1 MKTYFL
7 EIVINEADFTL
18 DDRDEIEQSLDAE
31 LAEAALGEVT
41 GAGSVIDKT
50 GLGASNID
58 VEVNDLEAGLQLV
71 RDVLKALEVAPST
84 VINLRADNGAKTVYS
99 L

>member
-7 EIVINEADFTL
+7 EIVIDSADFTL
-18 DDRDEIEQSLDAE
+18 DDRDEIEQTLDAE

-41 GAGSVIDKT
+41 GAGSVINGPT
-50 GLGASNID
+50 LGLSNID
-58 VEVNDLEAGLQLV
+58 VEVNDLEAGLQMV
-71 RDVLKALEVAPST
+71 RDILKALEVAPST
-84 VINLRADNGAKTVYS
+84 VIHLRADNGAKTVYS